1 MTLIFNQFDLDEL
14 HAQAPVT
21 CPDNIILDEFEELT
35 GVPEQLGWGYGREI
49 ELLPGVWLNFAD
61 LEYRQDLEV
70 KVSAHEHPI
79 QMTIFLSGF
88 LDCDLHPTFDRTC
101 SYFSGSGISPAY
113 LERWRSPQRS
123 TFVDIEI
130 EPDVLESFFLNDRQ
144 RQSNAVKQLFKG
156 EDWKV
161 SFYPKVTPAMRSLAL
176 QMWNA
181 PYRGAAKRMYLQGKV
196 FELLA
201 MHLDLIS
208 EDGARNQSVPSL
220 KPEAIERL
228 HYAKEILTT
237 QFAHPLSLPE
247 LARQVGLTPRSLQRG
262 FQTLFSMTVMCYL
275 QQRRLEQAEQL
286 LRQGDRTVAEV
297 AMRVGYGHLGNF
309 ASAFKRRFGITPSQC
324 LAGKRL
330 IAAD

>member
-1 MTLIFNQFDLDEL
+1 MTPIFTQSDWDEL
-14 HAQAPVT
+14 HEQAPVT
-21 CPDNIILDEFEELT
+21 CPDNIILDEFEEIT
-35 GVPEQLGWGYGREI
+35 GVPDYLGQGYGRGT
-49 ELLPGVWLNFAD
+49 ELLPGVWLNFGD
-61 LEYRQDLEV
+61 IEYRQDLGV

-88 LDCDLHPTFDRTC
+88 LDCNIHPTFDRTC

-113 LERWRSPQRS
+113 LEQYRDPQHL
-123 TFVDIEI
+123 TFVNIEI
-130 EPDVLESFFLNDRQ
+130 EPDVMESFFLNDRQ
-144 RQSNAVKQLFKG
+144 RQSDPVKQLFKG

-161 SFYPKVTPAMRSLAL
+161 SFYPRVTPAMRSLAL

-201 MHLDLIS
+201 MHLDLIA
-208 EDGARNQSVPSL
+208 EDGTRNQSAPSL
-220 KPEAIERL
+220 KPETIARL

-237 QFAHPLSLPE
+237 QFAQPLSLPQ
-247 LARQVGLTPRSLQRG
+247 LAQQVGLTHRSLQRG
-262 FQTLFSMTVMCYL
+262 FQTLFSLTVMDYL
-275 QQRRLEQAEQL
+275 QQRRLEQAKQL

-309 ASAFKRRFGITPSQC
+309 ASAFKRQFGITPSRC
-324 LAGKRL
+324 LAGKRA
-330 IAAD
+330 IKAD

>member
-1 MTLIFNQFDLDEL
+1 MTLIFNQSDWDEL
-14 HAQAPVT
+14 HEQAPVT
-21 CPDNIILDEFEELT
+21 CPDNIILDEFEKLT
-35 GVPEQLGWGYGREI
+35 GVPGYLGQGYDREI
-49 ELLPGVWLNFAD
+49 QLLPGVWLNFAD
-61 LEYRQDLEV
+61 IEYHQDSKV

-88 LDCDLHPTFDRTC
+88 LDCDIHPTFDCTC

-113 LERWRSPQRS
+113 LERCRSPQRS
-123 TFVDIEI
+123 TIVNIEI
-130 EPDVLESFFLNDRQ
+130 EPDVMESFFLTDRQ
-144 RQSNAVKQLFKG
+144 RQSDPVKRLFKG

-161 SFYPKVTPAMRSLAL
+161 SFYPRVTPAMRSLAL

-201 MHLDLIS
+201 MYLDIIA
-208 EDGARNQSVPSL
+208 EDAARNQSAPSL
-220 KPEAIERL
+220 KPETIERL

-237 QFAHPLSLPE
+237 QFAQPLSLPQ
-247 LARQVGLTPRSLQRG
+247 LAQQVGLTHRSLQRG
-262 FQTLFSMTVMCYL
+262 FQALFSMTVMGYL

-324 LAGKRL
+324 LAGKRA
-330 IAAD
+330 IKAD

>member
-1 MTLIFNQFDLDEL
+1 MTLILIQSDWDEL
-14 HAQAPVT
+14 HEQAPVT
-21 CPDNIILDEFEELT
+21 CPNNIILDEFEELT
-35 GVPEQLGWGYGREI
+35 GVPAQLGWGYDRKI

-61 LEYRQDLEV
+61 LEYHQDLEV

-88 LDCDLHPTFDRTC
+88 LECDLHPTFDCTR

-113 LERWRSPQRS
+113 LERYRSLQRS
-123 TFVDIEI
+123 TSVNIEI

-144 RQSNAVKQLFKG
+144 RQSDTVKQLFKG

-161 SFYPKVTPAMRSLAL
+161 SFYPRVTPAMRSLAL

-181 PYRGAAKRMYLQGKV
+181 PYRGAAKRMYFQAKV

-208 EDGARNQSVPSL
+208 EDAARNQPALSL
-220 KPEAIERL
+220 KPETIARL
-228 HYAKEILTT
+228 YYAKEILTT
-237 QFAHPLSLPE
+237 QFAQPLSLPQ
-247 LARQVGLTPRSLQRG
+247 LARQVGLTHRSLQRG
-262 FQTLFSMTVMCYL
+262 FQTLFSMTVIGYL

-309 ASAFKRRFGITPSQC
+309 ASAFKRRYGITPSQC
-324 LAGKRL
+324 LAGKRA
-330 IAAD
+330 IKAD